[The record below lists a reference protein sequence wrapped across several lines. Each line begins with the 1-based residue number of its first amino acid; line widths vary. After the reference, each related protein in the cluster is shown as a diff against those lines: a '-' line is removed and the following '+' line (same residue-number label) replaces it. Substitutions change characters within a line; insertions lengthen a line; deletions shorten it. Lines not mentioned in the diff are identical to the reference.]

1 MADTGKL
8 KQENTLLLRR
18 AMRHGCFSKNEL
30 ARRTSLSFP
39 TVSRIVDEMVERGEA
54 REAGAAASTGG
65 RCAMQYEPDPAYRLF
80 LCLRLE
86 QDTLHWSVCDL
97 YGAPLEQAEQV
108 CTGDVRAFLDTLLMR
123 VKARYPRL
131 SAVVLGFAGTMHD
144 GIVTES
150 FGYPELRGV
159 SLSAY
164 LHEKSG
170 LPCTAARDMQV
181 VAAGYAAQFTPPPR
195 AAVCIYIGRL
205 GAGAGLVLNGKVW
218 GGAAS
223 FAGELH
229 YLPIE
234 HNLAY
239 AKNHFAGADMV
250 DYFTKVLCACA
261 ALIDPDRV
269 VLYADPLLTGQVERI
284 RESCAAVL
292 PPQAMPT
299 IELSQAFTQDYDRG
313 LYTLATDLTEE
324 TL

>member
-8 KQENTLLLRR
+8 KQENTALLRR
-18 AMRHGCFSKNEL
+18 AMQHGLFSKNEL

-54 REAGAAASTGG
+54 HEAGTAASTGG
-65 RCAMQYEPDPAYRLF
+65 RCAMQYELDPQYRLF

-86 QDTLHWSVCDL
+86 QGNLHWFVCDL
-97 YGAPLEQAEQV
+97 YGTPLEQEQQT
-108 CTGDVRAFLDTLLMR
+108 CPGDVRTFLDTLLMR
-123 VKARYPRL
+123 VRARYPQL
-131 SAVVLGFAGTMHD
+131 AAVVLGFAGTMYD

-170 LPCTAARDMQV
+170 LPSAAVRDMQV
-181 VAAGYAAQFTPPPR
+181 VAAGYTAQCTPPPR
-195 AAVCIYIGRL
+195 AAVCIYIGKL
-205 GAGAGLVLNGKVW
+205 GAGAGLVLDGKVW
-218 GGAAS
+218 GGAAG

-234 HNLAY
+234 RNLEY
-239 AKNHFAGADMV
+239 AQTHFVDADMA
-250 DYFTKVLCACA
+250 DYFAKVICAYA

-284 RESCAAVL
+284 RANCARSL
-292 PPQAMPT
+292 PPQALPE
-299 IELSQAFTQDYDRG
+299 IELSHAFEQDYTRG
-313 LYTLATDLTEE
+313 LFTLARNLMEE
-324 TL
+324 NL